1 MFEFIGSWLQFG
13 AWYHFILG
21 VGILVKEK
29 GSKGFPFA
37 MIAAFSGG
45 TLVLYAYRLYAG
57 LEFETSLWNH
67 VYVPVIYL
75 IPGSMQYTIEQFL
88 SLEPVPLRKLY
99 RLYPTFGV
107 VLFLLLL
114 QWLAPDTLSRS
125 MNQSFAGAPISLP
138 ELTSILGCLYWMGT
152 FVWMIYQY
160 RSILYNN
167 PNREAK
173 LGVQIL
179 GMILKGNITFA
190 GFILISTILR
200 WHVGIYFTA
209 GLATLMAVV
218 AFIGTEINHE
228 LFKDILPG
236 LRQSYRTSR
245 ILNLDLEKLQKELD
259 YLLKVECVYR
269 EEDLSLASFSER
281 LGIKDYQLSEYTNAF
296 LGMNFNRLINEY
308 RISEVCR
315 LIEKEPKANLLS
327 LAYQVGFNS
336 KANFN
341 LAFKSL
347 KKMSPSEYAKSVG
360 VRKGE
365 PV

>member
-1 MFEFIGSWLQFG
+1 MFEFVGSWLQFG
-13 AWYHFILG
+13 AWFHFVLG
-21 VGILVKEK
+21 IGILVKER

-57 LEFETSLWNH
+57 LEFETSLWNQG
-67 VYVPVIYL
+67 YVPIIYL

-88 SLEPVPLRKLY
+88 SLEPVPMGKLY
-99 RLYPTFGV
+99 RLYPTFAV
-107 VLFLLLL
+107 ILLILIL
-114 QWLAPDTLSRS
+114 QWMAPNTLSQT
-125 MNQSFAGAPISLP
+125 MNQSFTGASISIP

-167 PNREAK
+167 PNKEAK
-173 LGVQIL
+173 LGVQVL

-190 GFILISTILR
+190 GFILLSTILR
-200 WHVGIYFTA
+200 WHSGIYFTA
-209 GLATLMAVV
+209 GLATMMAVV
-218 AFIGTEINHE
+218 AFISTQIKDE

-259 YLLKVECVYR
+259 YLMKVECIYR
-269 EEDLSLASFSER
+269 EEDLSLASLSER
-281 LGIKDYQLSEYTNAF
+281 LGIKDYQLSEYINAY
-296 LGMNFNRLINEY
+296 LGINFNRLVNES
-308 RISEVCR
+308 RIAEVCR

-360 VRKGE
+360 KGHSA
-365 PV
+365 

>member
-1 MFEFIGSWLQFG
+1 MWEFLGSWLQFG

-21 VGILVKEK
+21 IGILVKEK

-45 TLVLYAYRLYAG
+45 IMILYAYRLFAG
-57 LEFETSLWNH
+57 LEFETRILNQG
-67 VYVPVIYL
+67 YVPIIYL

-88 SLEPVPLRKLY
+88 STEPVPLKKLY
-99 RLYPTFGV
+99 RLYPTFFV
-107 VLFLLLL
+107 VLFLLTLN
-114 QWLAPDTLSRS
+114 WFAPNTLSQT
-125 MNQSFAGAPISLP
+125 MNQSFAGAPMSLP
-138 ELTSILGCLYWMGT
+138 EITSIIGCVYWMGI
-152 FVWMIYQY
+152 FLGMIYQY
-160 RSILYNN
+160 RNILYNN
-167 PNREAK
+167 PNNDAK
-173 LGVQIL
+173 LGVKIL

-190 GFILISTILR
+190 GFILLSTIFR
-200 WHVGIYFTA
+200 WHSGIYFTA
-209 GLATLMAVV
+209 GLATLMAVI
-218 AFIGTEINHE
+218 AFIGTEINHD
-228 LFKDILPG
+228 LFNDILPG

-269 EEDLSLASFSER
+269 EEDLSLASLSEK
-281 LGIKDYQLSEYTNAF
+281 LNVKDYQLSEYINAF

-308 RISEVCR
+308 RIAEVCR
-315 LIEKEPKANLLS
+315 LLEKEPKSNLLS

-347 KKMSPSEYAKSVG
+347 KKKSPSEYAKSMG
-360 VRKGE
+360 KVRLT
-365 PV
+365 

>member
-1 MFEFIGSWLQFG
+1 MYEFIGSWLQFG
-13 AWYHFILG
+13 AWYHFVLG
-21 VGILVKEK
+21 IGILVKEK

-45 TLVLYAYRLYAG
+45 TLVIYAYRLYAG

-67 VYVPVIYL
+67 GYVPVIYL

-88 SLEPVPLRKLY
+88 SLERVPLGNLH

-114 QWLAPDTLSRS
+114 QWTVPDVLSQS
-125 MNQSFAGAPISLP
+125 MNQSFAGAPISIP
-138 ELTSILGCLYWMGT
+138 EMISAIGCVYWVSA
-152 FVWMIYQY
+152 FLWMIYQY
-160 RSILYNN
+160 RNILYNN
-167 PNREAK
+167 PNKEAK
-173 LGVQIL
+173 LGVQVL
-179 GMILKGNITFA
+179 GMILKGNIVFA
-190 GFILISTILR
+190 SFIMLSTILR
-200 WHVGIYFTA
+200 WHSGIYFTA

-259 YLLKVECVYR
+259 YFLKVECIYR
-269 EEDLSLASFSER
+269 EEDLSLASLSDR
-281 LGIKDYQLSEYTNAF
+281 LGIKDYQLSEYINAY
-296 LGMNFNRLINEY
+296 LGMNFNRLVNEF
-308 RISEVCR
+308 RISEVCL

-347 KKMSPSEYAKSVG
+347 KKMSPSDYAKSVG
-360 VRKGE
+360 KGQQ
-365 PV
+365 V

>member
-1 MFEFIGSWLQFG
+1 MSEFLGSWLQFG
-13 AWYHFILG
+13 AWYHFVLG
-21 VGILVKEK
+21 IGILVKEK

-45 TLVLYAYRLYAG
+45 TLIVYAYRLYIG
-57 LEFETSLWNH
+57 YQFEFPILNH
-67 VYVPVIYL
+67 IYVPIIFL

-88 SLEPVPLRKLY
+88 SLEPISLGGLK
-99 RLYPTFGV
+99 RLYPTFIV
-107 VLFLLLL
+107 IIILVIL
-114 QWLAPDTLSRS
+114 QLIAPSYLAQS
-125 MNQSFAGAPISLP
+125 MNQSFAGAAFSIPECISL
-138 ELTSILGCLYWMGT
+138 IGCVYWIGS

-160 RSILYNN
+160 RNILYHN
-167 PNREAK
+167 PNKEAK
-173 LGVQIL
+173 LGIHVL

-190 GFILISTILR
+190 SLILFSTIFR
-200 WHVGIYFTA
+200 WNLGIYFTA
-209 GLATLMAVV
+209 GIATLMAVI

-245 ILNLDLEKLQKELD
+245 ILNLDLAKLQKDLD
-259 YLLKVECVYR
+259 YYLKVECVYR
-269 EEDLSLASFSER
+269 DEELSLASLSEK
-281 LGIKDYQLSEYTNAF
+281 LGIKDYQLSEYINAY
-296 LGMNFNRLINEY
+296 LGINFNRLVNEC

-315 LIEKEPKANLLS
+315 LLEVEPKTNLLS

-347 KKMSPSEYAKSVG
+347 KKVSPSEYAKSV
-360 VRKGE
+360 RKG
-365 PV
+365 

>member
-21 VGILVKEK
+21 IGIFVKEK

-37 MIAAFSGG
+37 VVAAFSGG
-45 TLVLYAYRLYAG
+45 TLVFYAYRLYAG
-57 LEFETSLWNH
+57 LEFETSILNH
-67 VYVPVIYL
+67 GYVPIIYL

-88 SLEPVPLRKLY
+88 SLEPVPLGKLY
-99 RLYPTFGV
+99 RLYPTFAV
-107 VLFLLLL
+107 VLLLIVLL
-114 QWLAPDTLSRS
+114 WLVPDTLSQS
-125 MNQSFAGAPISLP
+125 MNQSFAGAPISIP
-138 ELTSILGCLYWMGT
+138 EIIAAIGCVYWVGA
-152 FVWMIYQY
+152 FLWMIYQY

-167 PNREAK
+167 PNKAAQ
-173 LGVQIL
+173 LGVQVL
-179 GMILKGNITFA
+179 GMILKGNIVFA
-190 GFILISTILR
+190 SFILLSTILR
-200 WHVGIYFTA
+200 WHSGIYFTA

-218 AFIGTEINHE
+218 AFISTEINHE

-259 YLLKVECVYR
+259 HLLNVECIYR
-269 EEDLSLASFSER
+269 EEDLSLASLSEK
-281 LGIKDYQLSEYTNAF
+281 LGIKDYQLSEYINAY
-296 LGMNFNRLINEY
+296 LGMNFNRLVNEY

-327 LAYQVGFNS
+327 LAYKVGFNS

-347 KKMSPSEYAKSVG
+347 KKMSPSEYTKSFHSKKV
-360 VRKGE
+360 
-365 PV
+365 